1 MRFAAG
7 LLAFALMTRTAM
19 AHEYSAGPLT
29 IGHPHIVAGAATA
42 LSAAGYFSVVNNGTV
57 PDRLLSI
64 GTEAATALLH
74 QSEVDAAGV
83 ARMAHLD
90 QGIEIAPGTTLVLEP
105 GEMHV
110 MFVNLAAPFAVG
122 EKLDAV
128 LMFEQAGPVSV
139 SFIVELPNDAD
150 AEAHQQS
157 ATPLP

>member
-1 MRFAAG
+1 
-7 LLAFALMTRTAM
+7 
-19 AHEYSAGPLT
+19 
-29 IGHPHIVAGAATA
+29 
-42 LSAAGYFSVVNNGTV
+42 
-57 PDRLLSI
+57 
-64 GTEAATALLH
+64 
-74 QSEVDAAGV
+74 
-83 ARMAHLD
+83 MAHLD